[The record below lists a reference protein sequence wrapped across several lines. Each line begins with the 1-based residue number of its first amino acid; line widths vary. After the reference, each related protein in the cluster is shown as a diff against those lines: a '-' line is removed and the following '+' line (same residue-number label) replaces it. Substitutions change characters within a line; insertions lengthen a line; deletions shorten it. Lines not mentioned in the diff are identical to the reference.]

1 MFKRGD
7 KLIAILTGEFDVPD
21 NIRELEVIEVGQHH
35 YGVKFADGIIMPAV
49 NRYHIEVGYKKKD

>member
-21 NIRELEVIEVGQHH
+21 NIRELEIIEIGQ
-35 YGVKFADGIIMPAV
+35 YYYDVKFADGIIMSAV
-49 NRYHIEVGYKKKD
+49 NRYHIEIGYKKKD